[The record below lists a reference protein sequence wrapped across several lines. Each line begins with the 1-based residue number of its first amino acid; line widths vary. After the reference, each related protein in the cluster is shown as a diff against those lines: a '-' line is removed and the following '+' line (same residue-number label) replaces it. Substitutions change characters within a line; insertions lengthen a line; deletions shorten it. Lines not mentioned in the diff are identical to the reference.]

1 MEGLLVDFAREQG
14 AGAIVKGLR
23 AVSDFESEFEQAQLN
38 RTMSPEIETVFI
50 MAASEHSFLSSS
62 AVREIS
68 WHGGDVRG
76 LVPDGILETVRQIYS
91 GSDGK
96 IRTRLLKMDVL
107 VLIDRLE
114 ELVEDARSFPGF
126 GNTAMVDRD
135 AAFDII
141 DQMRQT
147 IPEELKQAR
156 WIVKER
162 QAMLDE
168 ARSESDRIIRSAQDE
183 AEKITSEEEVLKR
196 AEKRSAE
203 IMEDARRR
211 EREIRLGA
219 EDYADEVLANLED
232 NLGKLLEAVQRGRT
246 KLQGVQEQ

>member
-1 MEGLLVDFAREQG
+1 
-14 AGAIVKGLR
+14 
-23 AVSDFESEFEQAQLN
+23 
-38 RTMSPEIETVFI
+38 
-50 MAASEHSFLSSS
+50 
-62 AVREIS
+62 
-68 WHGGDVRG
+68 
-76 LVPDGILETVRQIYS
+76 
-91 GSDGK
+91 
-96 IRTRLLKMDVL
+96 MDVL

-211 EREIRLGA
+211 EREILLGA
-219 EDYADEVLANLED
+219 EDYADEVLSNLED
-232 NLGKLLEAVQRGRT
+232 NLGNLLDAVQRGRT